1 MPLQFA
7 DGPKLFLVDKKK
19 SKGIRMSERHCEHS
33 HTGEQV
39 RALSFLFTQH
49 SFPLTK
55 VIDKPQPNFNRRIN
69 KIHLH
74 TKQNSLDT

>member
-1 MPLQFA
+1 
-7 DGPKLFLVDKKK
+7 
-19 SKGIRMSERHCEHS
+19 MSERHCEHS

-39 RALSFLFTQH
+39 RALVSFLSTQH

-55 VIDKPQPNFNRRIN
+55 AIDKPLPNFNRRIN